1 MAYERPGSAFWL
13 FVAAAFTD
21 AADGFV
27 AKRFNGVTSVG
38 AVLDPLADKL
48 LVGCLF
54 VLLAVHG
61 EAPIWLAAIVVV
73 RDIGLVTGGVVLGLR
88 SRGLPIEPLVV
99 GKASTLAQF
108 AFLGCGL
115 ATMAGIPVFAQ
126 LLGPLQFVTAALT
139 LLSAG
144 AYGIVAWRCIR

>member
-1 MAYERPGSAFWL
+1 MAVASSGRPTAAGLLARGVNAARALAPFYAANVLTLARVASIPLILAMLAYERPGSAFWL

-54 VLLAVHG
+54 VL
-61 EAPIWLAAIVVV
+61 
-73 RDIGLVTGGVVLGLR
+73 
-88 SRGLPIEPLVV
+88 
-99 GKASTLAQF
+99 
-108 AFLGCGL
+108 
-115 ATMAGIPVFAQ
+115 
-126 LLGPLQFVTAALT
+126 
-139 LLSAG
+139 
-144 AYGIVAWRCIR
+144 